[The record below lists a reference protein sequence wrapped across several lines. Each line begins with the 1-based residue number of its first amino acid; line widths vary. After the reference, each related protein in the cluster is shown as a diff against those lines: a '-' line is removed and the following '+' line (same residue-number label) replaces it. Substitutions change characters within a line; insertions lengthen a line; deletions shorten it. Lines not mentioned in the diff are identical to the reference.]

1 MLGVRIC
8 EYSIIHK
15 SAKLGSVLTW
25 TYLGYALGP
34 DPRFASIHKS
44 AKLAKVCPRTRPQI
58 CEYSIIH
65 KSAKLGSV
73 MRLRGSTQ
81 NIYKRSPFLP
91 LSSAQVPCPSSSANY
106 CPILPRVMHRRL
118 PLKSAQATTQ
128 LTHARANHKQRKT
141 WFIPK
146 LKTFKYSKVRI
157 ILWSTI
163 RTS

>member
-1 MLGVRIC
+1 MVGPGNESSEKEINPHQTPNNPAPIPGYHTERVQCRGHLNFSTSLVLQATQKKRVR
-8 EYSIIHK
+8 
-15 SAKLGSVLTW
+15 
-25 TYLGYALGP
+25 
-34 DPRFASIHKS
+34 
-44 AKLAKVCPRTRPQI
+44 RTP
-58 CEYSIIH
+58 
-65 KSAKLGSV
+65 V

-141 WFIPK
+141 
-146 LKTFKYSKVRI
+146 
-157 ILWSTI
+157 
-163 RTS
+163 

>member
-1 MLGVRIC
+1 MKIGSLWMYNTRPL
-8 EYSIIHK
+8 IILE
-15 SAKLGSVLTW
+15 SAQARYTNITPAHLSSWNPPKPDILYT
-25 TYLGYALGP
+25 ALGMLP
-34 DPRFASIHKS
+34 TY
-44 AKLAKVCPRTRPQI
+44 RTLSSWKPPNQRNT
-58 CEYSIIH
+58 
-65 KSAKLGSV
+65 
-73 MRLRGSTQ
+73 TQ
-81 NIYKRSPFLP
+81 NIYKRAPFLP

-106 CPILPRVMHRRL
+106 CPILPRVMHRRS